1 MEVEEEE
8 GRNASRGG
16 GGGSLRTR
24 SQVAPDWRIHESL
37 ILVNEL
43 CAVEGD
49 CLNTVLSSFQKWKIV
64 VENCNALDVNR
75 ALNQCRRHWA
85 SLLSDYNKIKLYNS
99 SNNNKSGYWVMDVH
113 RRRQLRLP
121 ENFDPDLY
129 KAVDDYDKAR
139 EGRCDTDPDTDP
151 DAGADAEAE
160 ADLLINL
167 IAESETTAF
176 IDDNHKKQ
184 ALECKYKAK
193 RKDDGPA
200 VTLRPENSFQKTLT
214 EVRNKASGKRTE
226 RKMSCGARGVKGTQW
241 VFLLSNPNRSKK
253 QRRRG
258 ITPHKRSRKEK
269 EKPKRGIK
277 CEKAIKAERCSSSE
291 VKLDFHLRS
300 TQRVV
305 VDEMTEETNTNN
317 NSKLSP
323 EDKEHILSQRL
334 LENAEMIDA
343 TLKGEDIDYK
353 VADLRNIEAI
363 QTDIARRQADDLVV
377 YLGNIAD
384 TLDQLC
390 KLVQE
395 GS

>member
-8 GRNASRGG
+8 EGRDASRGG

-75 ALNQCRRHWA
+75 GLNQCRRHWA

-167 IAESETTAF
+167 IAESGMNELM
-176 IDDNHKKQ
+176 N
-184 ALECKYKAK
+184 Y
-193 RKDDGPA
+193 
-200 VTLRPENSFQKTLT
+200 N
-214 EVRNKASGKRTE
+214 
-226 RKMSCGARGVKGTQW
+226 RKMLISLN
-241 VFLLSNPNRSKK
+241 FY
-253 QRRRG
+253 
-258 ITPHKRSRKEK
+258 
-269 EKPKRGIK
+269 
-277 CEKAIKAERCSSSE
+277 
-291 VKLDFHLRS
+291 
-300 TQRVV
+300 
-305 VDEMTEETNTNN
+305 TN
-317 NSKLSP
+317 
-323 EDKEHILSQRL
+323 
-334 LENAEMIDA
+334 
-343 TLKGEDIDYK
+343 
-353 VADLRNIEAI
+353 
-363 QTDIARRQADDLVV
+363 
-377 YLGNIAD
+377 
-384 TLDQLC
+384 
-390 KLVQE
+390 
-395 GS
+395 